1 MAAITIKKSNSL
13 NGSVAN
19 SPATLAYGEL
29 AMNYKAGYESLFMKN
44 DAGTI
49 IALNSWAHILN
60 KPTTLSGYGI
70 TDAATSTHVHT
81 FASLTSKPTT
91 LSGYGIVD
99 ALSNL
104 TGNLYTDRLTEKE
117 YIKGNTSKTLRP
129 LFDVLRADRTVF
141 LPADQII
148 IEQSTDAGVTWT
160 DAGYSDDAKKK
171 IFTGH
176 RPTITIPLKGGVKNC
191 DCMVRITITGMK
203 YNVPVSTPEIDKYNY
218 WNSTY
223 VSSSERYCTLSEGYT
238 WLNSNSDSI
247 YMKAERA
254 TGAASTTWVT
264 DREAYM
270 SGGSGGNGFSLSN
283 SVFGGG
289 TTQTSNY
296 WNWRFTFRTCTN
308 TNTFVNAAL
317 SASGTTSQQ
326 SINHIKLSGPNCWTS
341 PNSLMSIDHLYSWDV
356 DKNAIFPNGVN
367 STRFYTGYDS
377 GVANSMSCSNWFRSN
392 GATGWMNT
400 TYGGG
405 FYCDDTTWV
414 KVYNNKGIYTAGNL
428 LIGGTGNFN
437 GSQLVL
443 RGNSIESH
451 STNGASELSIN
462 YYGYN
467 GGSTQYRNLAVYNGK
482 CGINT
487 FFDGVNGRVGI
498 GTISPDH
505 TLDVRGVGRFT
516 GALYANNTLSV
527 NNTIDCKSLDLLGL
541 SSVAAG
547 VASTG
552 IRFSGNGIA
561 HANIVWKPNERTF
574 EFHTSNGTDGLD
586 DSYGAANLSLNGN
599 ITAHSFIGNAATAS
613 QLSGSLP
620 LIASA
625 TENNP
630 IAVIDDGNGAITVN
644 SPNAG
649 MAAIRHGFSF
659 KWYSDDYHFGIIRGV
674 GSESQ
679 GLGITQNSSNL
690 LWKARASDISH
701 YVPTYTQALT
711 VQGELTTTKNI
722 CLSNSSEN
730 SLYSNGYQIS
740 LIKYSADWVT
750 KSRLT
755 LTDNGINI
763 TSDFVDVYGSLRNFG
778 SLAVSESITTNQYNL
793 GSWSVVES
801 NEGELLFKKE
811 GVTLVKLTS
820 NGLVSLKGL
829 SSLGPV

>member
-70 TDAATSTHVHT
+70 TDASLSTHVHT
-81 FASLTSKPTT
+81 FDSLTSKPTT

-99 ALSNL
+99 ALANL

-129 LFDVLRADRTVF
+129 LFDVLRADRTAF

-160 DAGYSDDAKKK
+160 DAGYSDDVKKK

-176 RPTITIPLKGGVKNC
+176 RPNITIPLKGGVKNC

-203 YNVPVSTPEIDKYNY
+203 YNVPVGTAETNKYNY
-218 WNSTY
+218 WNSSYILST
-223 VSSSERYCTLSEGYT
+223 ERYCTLSEGYT

-254 TGAASTTWVT
+254 TGAASTTWIT

-270 SGGSGGNGFSLSN
+270 SGWDGGNGFSLSN

-289 TTQTSNY
+289 TTQTGNY

-317 SASGTTSQQ
+317 SKSSTTSQQ

-428 LIGGTGNFN
+428 LIGGTGSFN

-443 RGNSIESH
+443 RGNSVESH
-451 STNGASELSIN
+451 STNGVAELSIN

-467 GGSTQYRNLAVYNGK
+467 AGFTQYRNLAVYNGK

-498 GTISPDH
+498 GTNAPTD
-505 TLDVRGVGRFT
+505 TLDVRGTGKFT
-516 GALYANNTLSV
+516 
-527 NNTIDCKSLDLLGL
+527 
-541 SSVAAG
+541 
-547 VASTG
+547 
-552 IRFSGNGIA
+552 
-561 HANIVWKPNERTF
+561 
-574 EFHTSNGTDGLD
+574 
-586 DSYGAANLSLNGN
+586 GN
-599 ITAHSFIGNAATAS
+599 ITAPSFIGNAATAS

-659 KWYSDDYHFGIIRGV
+659 KWYSDDYHLGIIRGG

-679 GLGITQNSSNL
+679 GLGITQNGSNL
-690 LWKARASDISH
+690 LWKVRASDISH

-711 VQGELTTTKNI
+711 VQGELNTTKNI
-722 CLSNSSEN
+722 YLNNSSEN
-730 SLYSNGYQIS
+730 AIYANGSQIS
-740 LIKYSADWVT
+740 FIKYDSSWVS

-755 LTDNGINI
+755 LTDIGIYLTGNTDITGDLRTFGNIIVSNSVTSNGYNI
-763 TSDFVDVYGSLRNFG
+763 
-778 SLAVSESITTNQYNL
+778 

-811 GVTLVKLTS
+811 GITLVKLTS